1 MAQAKAKKVSV
12 KHLQIDKSQSSVLAI
27 VAVAVALVVFGLFAT
42 KSLIS
47 KGLYQRRAINARH
60 QVVSTLKSNY
70 AAANTL
76 VSQYNNVFAQA
87 DPNVLGGSATGSGNT
102 DGSNPRIVLDALPS
116 TYDAPALASS
126 LEKILTGRGVTID
139 SLTVTDD
146 PTTYSNQPQAQPQAK
161 GVPFSFEANAT
172 YTSAQQ
178 LLQDF
183 ERSIRPFD
191 LNTLE
196 IDGSDTNM
204 KLTINMTTYYE
215 PAKSLDLTATQV
227 VK

>member
-1 MAQAKAKKVSV
+1 MAQAKPKKVSV
-12 KHLQIDKSQSSVLAI
+12 KHLQIDKNQSSVLAV

-42 KSLIS
+42 KALIS

-60 QVVSTLKSNY
+60 QVVDTLKSNY
-70 AAANTL
+70 TSAKTL
-76 VSQYNNVFAQA
+76 VNQYIVFAQA
-87 DPNVLGGSATGSGNT
+87 DPNALGGSATGTGNG
-102 DGSNPRIVLDALPS
+102 DGDNARIVLDALPS
-116 TYDAPALASS
+116 TYDAPALATSI
-126 LEKILTGRGVTID
+126 EKLLSGRGMTIE

-146 PTTYSNQPQAQPQAK
+146 PSTYSNQAQAQPKPTSVQ
-161 GVPFSFEANAT
+161 FSFEGSTN
-172 YTSAQQ
+172 YTGAQQ

-196 IDGSDTNM
+196 IDGSDANM
-204 KLTINMTTYYE
+204 KLTVNMTTYYQV
-215 PAKSLDLTATQV
+215 AKSLDLTPTQE